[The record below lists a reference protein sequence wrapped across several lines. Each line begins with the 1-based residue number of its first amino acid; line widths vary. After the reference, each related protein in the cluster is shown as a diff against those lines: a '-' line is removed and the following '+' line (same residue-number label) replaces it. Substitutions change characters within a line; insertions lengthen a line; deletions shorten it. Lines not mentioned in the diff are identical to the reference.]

1 MKTKAT
7 HDLDNRE
14 EGQALL
20 PPSPRPSSVELP
32 GSAEHRAVPD
42 FVLETLNGPGPQP
55 AKQLAHHHRAPRTS
69 GFW

>member
-14 EGQALL
+14 EGHALL
-20 PPSPRPSSVELP
+20 PPSPHPNSVELP
-32 GSAEHRAVPD
+32 GSVEHGAVTD
-42 FVLETLNGPGPQP
+42 FVLETLNGAGLQP
-55 AKQLAHHHRAPRTS
+55 AKQLAHHHRAHQTS